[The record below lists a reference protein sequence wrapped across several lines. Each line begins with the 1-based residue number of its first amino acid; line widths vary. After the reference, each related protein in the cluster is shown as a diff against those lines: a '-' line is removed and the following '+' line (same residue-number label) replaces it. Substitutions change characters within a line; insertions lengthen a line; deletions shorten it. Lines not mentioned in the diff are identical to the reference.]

1 MYKINFKEPIHIH
14 FIGIGGISM
23 SGLAEILSEEHFTVS
38 GSDAK
43 ESDLTRHLEHLGIK
57 VYYGQTAA
65 NITDDIDLVVY
76 TAAIHEDNPEFAC
89 AREKG
94 IPMMPRAELLGQIMD
109 NYRNSIAVAGTH
121 GKTTTTSMISQIL
134 LAAKCDPTITVGGIL
149 KALDGNLRV
158 GKSDFFLSEACEY
171 TNSFLHFYPKYSII
185 LNIEAEHLDFF
196 KDIQDI
202 RHSFHQFASNTRED
216 GAIIING
223 DIPDYTEITAGLK
236 PQVITFG
243 LGDSCMFH
251 PADITF
257 DEKACASFTAMKGQ
271 EPLMKVTLHVPGM
284 HNVSNALAAIA
295 LADDLGLSTDAV
307 AKGLSDFGGAD
318 RRFQYKGCVDG
329 VTIIDDYAH
338 HPTEIRATLTAAK
351 NYPHKRLVL
360 CFQPHTYSRTKAF
373 LEDFADVLSLADVVV
388 LADIYAAR
396 EKNTYGVSSRDI
408 LSKLRE
414 RGTECYYFPSFEEIE
429 KFLLKNCVNGDLLI
443 TMGAGDIVKV
453 IHFIHIQLGK
463 TSTFECG
470 FFCLH
475 NPYTRF
481 LHFCRLCR
489 LLRQT
494 FRFHNPVSTGFV
506 FFIHIIHISAVDCLC
521 RMCSGKDT
529 SHSSFPVL

>member
-243 LGDSCMFH
+243 LSDSCTFH

-271 EPLMKVTLHVPGM
+271 EALMKVTLHVPGM

-295 LADDLGLSTDAV
+295 MADDLGLAADAV

-360 CFQPHTYSRTKAF
+360 CFQPHTYSRTRTLWKEFTEAF
-373 LEDFADVLSLADVVV
+373 DGVDELILTH
-388 LADIYAAR
+388 IYPAR
-396 EKNTYGVSSRDI
+396 EVFDGVTRCEDLAEDIKKRGVSVRYID
-408 LSKLRE
+408 
-414 RGTECYYFPSFEEIE
+414 SFEEIE
-429 KFLLKNCVNGDLLI
+429 DFLKENLAPGDI
-443 TMGAGDIVKV
+443 AFTMGAGDVVEIADK
-453 IHFIHIQLGK
+453 L
-463 TSTFECG
+463 TE
-470 FFCLH
+470 
-475 NPYTRF
+475 N
-481 LHFCRLCR
+481 
-489 LLRQT
+489 
-494 FRFHNPVSTGFV
+494 
-506 FFIHIIHISAVDCLC
+506 
-521 RMCSGKDT
+521 
-529 SHSSFPVL
+529 